1 MVQRNIELELQALEL
16 INQQQEKK
24 RKSTAN
30 KQQQEERDGG
40 IEPYEDKIL
49 KEVIRKS
56 KEEYDAL
63 VKENK
68 KEADEIEK
76 HYSESHD
83 TNVKM
88 YEPTKSFYVFHLF
101 YVILI

>member
-24 RKSTAN
+24 QKVTAN
-30 KQQQEERDGG
+30 KQQPEERDGG
-40 IEPYEDKIL
+40 IEPFEDKIL

-56 KEEYDAL
+56 KEEYEAL
-63 VKENK
+63 AKENK
-68 KEADEIEK
+68 TEANEIEK

-88 YEPTKSFYVFHLF
+88 YVPTKLF
-101 YVILI
+101 YVVQFFHLILV